1 MAHAHLKSAL
11 LLFVAACSPAPE
23 AKSPPPSAGPTP
35 AVTAAS
41 QPKPEP
47 LADAQWKQ
55 VASRFQSLEVPLPM
69 ASEWQVLDGKHELR
83 AIHRP
88 TDSELS
94 ARLWRASR
102 LVSRDECE
110 KQLHLWR
117 PDLPNPSEAPET
129 VLDSRDITAPAG
141 FSVTVTA
148 GVRRTD
154 TSLEGYLLAIGVAV
168 GQCYAA
174 SFVTHAVGPGAE
186 TAIGDRL
193 AVVGERVLPRV
204 QRVGVE
210 GRIY

>member
-1 MAHAHLKSAL
+1 M
-11 LLFVAACSPAPE
+11 
-23 AKSPPPSAGPTP
+23 
-35 AVTAAS
+35 
-41 QPKPEP
+41 
-47 LADAQWKQ
+47 
-55 VASRFQSLEVPLPM
+55 
-69 ASEWQVLDGKHELR
+69 
-83 AIHRP
+83 
-88 TDSELS
+88 
-94 ARLWRASR
+94 
-102 LVSRDECE
+102 
-110 KQLHLWR
+110 
-117 PDLPNPSEAPET
+117 
-129 VLDSRDITAPAG
+129 
-141 FSVTVTA
+141 TVTA